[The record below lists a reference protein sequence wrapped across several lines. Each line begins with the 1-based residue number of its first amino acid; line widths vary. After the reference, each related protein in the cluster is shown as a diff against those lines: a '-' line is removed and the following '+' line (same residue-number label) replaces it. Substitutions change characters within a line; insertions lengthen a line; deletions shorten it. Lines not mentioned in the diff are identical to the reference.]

1 MTLTPVSVQLR
12 NAANGARSQVVTHG
26 IRLAPGELTTGARNT
41 ALRVTDGSTVS
52 RVQWEPF
59 GEIYPGSA
67 TESASFSQIAVHYP
81 ASMTSLE
88 AREVTISEGSSQNVP
103 FQLTPAVTNNVST
116 TVIALTIQGETRTIR
131 ASDVLGTTLDQ
142 NANADGRIGAEA
154 NAHLRRHVWRERWS
168 NVSHQQLRAIWWE
181 VAIEFLSGHDTAK
194 IFVTWG
200 YSWAE
205 AGQALGNPWNDVDL
219 ILTSPV
225 ILTITGAR
233 SWFHREDKK
242 INNIS
247 RSGNQAVYRLVDPC
261 LAVTVVSAAAG
272 TAGAGSF
279 TFSTPVTIEAGTQ
292 FYVKADGLATREN
305 YGLKTVAV
313 SVVSGTTVTVT
324 DEVWVETAITT
335 PAFVPCRGTG
345 TAAALALFEHRLMP
359 QGCSHML
366 AGELGFAS
374 QTIPTTNGQR
384 DGILAMAMNWPT
396 VGLPPFHVIPDYNA
410 TVTDRANAI
419 TRLEEYETW
428 LYGQGRDADPWY
440 WGGALNVAN
449 QGGGG
454 AQGLAFGTMRW
465 WLLLRT
471 CYPSCIGAL
480 LADMRQ
486 ELGRPINNRRPT
498 LSADLWSYAEHPQLA
513 IWDGVPILDSAT
525 DDILGASEHIA
536 DWHCP
541 ITSNSPVYGWNR
553 QHASFLTEVVVAL
566 VTADY
571 SALKFFEVHEQIWL
585 GSTDVNSPN
594 ITVAGNEVGRAF
606 GRGMIRCGM
615 DVFAV
620 TGTPAVFDY
629 LVARVLSVMGLGRQG
644 FQVAYQH
651 CPGRPGITYANWMHS
666 MGSYD
671 DRDAEVQAGSLEQHP
686 HGYPWMDSV
695 CSIFGYGLSLLL
707 SRRLGD
713 AHQATQACKL
723 FAADLALQT
732 TMYGWLDLRGLA
744 PDAYYGLTINK
755 TQAEVSIG
763 TNWALLVGK
772 TVTGYNSNTG
782 VVVGLIETGGGNA
795 TLWLKNCT
803 GPLWNTGTQ
812 ALTFAAS
819 TFTASGLGEV
829 TGFVGIKARRNTQS
843 IYHPELGNT
852 FTPLTTA
859 QIETAST
866 FPGYQPKTGE
876 QPYILACTKEADPI
890 ITTGDGD
897 DDNFLSAGMLLRIS
911 GQPAGAGGW
920 TVLNGDWVL
929 GTCTKTTVQLLG
941 VDTSAC
947 TGNYVQT
954 GAVLLNRMLWW
965 NESVKPYTAYSL
977 WQLGSAVVAE
987 IFAAQGVYGS
997 KSPDVQ
1003 TKARTIIDYYG
1014 TLRAFDAGGQDV
1026 PRWNDIDEHAAIRAN
1041 VFGVDTNPPSAP
1053 VNLRASATSGTEA
1066 RATWQNTAANAT
1078 FVDVEYRRTT
1088 GGAWSSTSVAATS
1101 SSAIITGLTAD
1112 SAYEVRAKARN
1123 ANGSSAYVGPTAN
1136 STFTTRS
1143 VSPGKIA
1150 PDAPTTLVTDSPNG
1164 SSITV
1169 AWTIEADNHD
1179 GHEVQWRV
1187 SPSGAWSAALVLGA
1201 TAAYQIFQ
1209 LASNTT
1215 YNIRVRAYHDQGVS
1229 EWLTG
1234 NQITDTEPPQ
1244 GSVPPPPRPVSAV
1257 GGTRQIVLTWEQ
1269 DLADPVVEIFE
1280 VSTVNDTGE
1289 LVWVANVTAPTVT
1302 YTHAGLG
1309 WDELKVYQLRARND
1323 LGYSEYSTP
1332 IIGRTVVEPPGGG
1345 AVAPSAPSNLRATNV
1360 GVSKVDLEW
1369 TAASGTEVGYIIERY
1384 ISDELRPSGD
1394 PVAALD
1400 EPFVPHWKEIG
1411 RTLDPIV
1418 TFTDLGPL
1426 ASDTDY
1432 SYRVSAYNTGGTSD
1446 PCTPLMVHTAIRVSG
1461 PMTRRAR
1468 RNAWNRRRPLIVLD
1482 WETITN
1488 WRLGL

>member
-1 MTLTPVSVQLR
+1 MTFTQVSAQIR
-12 NAANGARSQVVTHG
+12 NAANATRSTIVTHG
-26 IRLAPGELTTGARNT
+26 IRLQPGEISATARNL
-41 ALRVTDGSTVS
+41 ALRVTDGAAV
-52 RVQWEPF
+52 RQVQWEPY
-59 GEIYPGSA
+59 GEIYPGTPTMA
-67 TESASFSQIAVHYP
+67 PSFSQIAVHYP
-81 ASMTSLE
+81 VSATSLE
-88 AREVTISEGSSQNVP
+88 EREVTISEGIAENVP
-103 FQLTPAVTNNVST
+103 FQLSSLTAASLDS
-116 TVIALTIQGETRTIR
+116 TVIALTIQGETRSVR
-131 ASDVLGTTLDQ
+131 ASDVFGTALDPS
-142 NANADGRIGAEA
+142 ANAGGRIGAATNA
-154 NAHLRRHVWRERWS
+154 NLRRHVLRQRWD
-168 NVSHQQLRAIWWE
+168 NVSQVQLRAIWWE
-181 VAIEFLSGHDTAK
+181 VAIEFLSLQDHAK
-194 IFVTWG
+194 IYVTWG

-205 AGQALGNPWNDVDL
+205 AGQALGNPWNEVAL
-219 ILTSPV
+219 ELTSPI

-242 INNIS
+242 VSNIN
-247 RSGNQAVYRLVDPC
+247 RSGNQAVYRVVDPC
-261 LAVTVVSAAAG
+261 IAATVTGATAGNGTGSYTLSAPVTLAAG
-272 TAGAGSF
+272 SN
-279 TFSTPVTIEAGTQ
+279 I
-292 FYVKADGLATREN
+292 YVMASGLADARN
-305 YGLKTVAV
+305 YGLKTVASQV
-313 SVVSGTTVTVT
+313 TNSVTVPVTEQVYAETGISVVAWLPARGEGNAAVN
-324 DEVWVETAITT
+324 AIY
-335 PAFVPCRGTG
+335 
-345 TAAALALFEHRLMP
+345 HHHLMP

-366 AGELGFAS
+366 AGELGFAA

-384 DGILAMAMNWPT
+384 DGILAMATNWPT
-396 VGLPPFHVIPDYNA
+396 VGMPPFGVVPDYND
-410 TVTDRANAI
+410 TVTDRADAI
-419 TRLEEYETW
+419 VRLKEYETW
-428 LYGQGRDADPWY
+428 LFGQGRDADPWY

-471 CYPSCIGAL
+471 GYPSCFGAL

-486 ELGRPINNRRPT
+486 ELGRPINNRKPNPA
-498 LSADLWSYAEHPQLA
+498 ADLWQYSEHPQLA
-513 IWDGVPILDSAT
+513 IWDGVPIRDSAT
-525 DDILGASEHIA
+525 DDILGSSEHIA

-541 ITSNSPVYGWNR
+541 ITTNSPVYGWNR
-553 QHASFLTEVVVAL
+553 QHASFLTEVVMAL

-571 SALKFFEVHEQIWL
+571 SALTFFEVHEQIWL

-594 ITVAGNEVGRAF
+594 LTVAGNEVGRAF

-620 TGTPAVFDY
+620 TGNQTVFDY
-629 LVARVLSVMGLGRQG
+629 LVARVNLVMGLSSKG
-644 FQVAYQH
+644 FDEAYQH
-651 CPGRPGITYANWMHS
+651 CPGKPGITYGNWMNS
-666 MGSYD
+666 MGSFD
-671 DRDAEVQAGSLEQHP
+671 DRAAEVQAGSLEQHP
-686 HGYPWMDSV
+686 HGYPWMDSI

-707 SRRLGD
+707 ARRLGD

-732 TMYGWLDLRGLA
+732 TLYGWLDLRGLA
-744 PDAYYGLTINK
+744 PDLYRGLTINK
-755 TQAEVSIG
+755 TQAAVVIG
-763 TNWALLVGK
+763 SNWAQLVGK
-772 TVTGYNSNTG
+772 TVTGYSSNTG
-782 VVVGLIETGGGNA
+782 VVVGLIETGGANA

-803 GPLWNTGTQ
+803 GPLWNSGTQ

-819 TFTASGLGEV
+819 TFTASAIGEV
-829 TGFVGIKARRNTQS
+829 TGFVGMKARRNTQS
-843 IYHPELGNT
+843 VYYPELGNT
-852 FTPLTTA
+852 YTPLTTA

-866 FPGYQPKTGE
+866 FPGYQPKN
-876 QPYILACTKEADPI
+876 PARNYILACTKEADPI
-890 ITTGDGD
+890 ITTGAGD
-897 DDNFLSAGMLLRIS
+897 DDNFLSEGMQLRIS

-920 TVLNGDWVL
+920 NILNGDWVL

-941 VDTSAC
+941 VNTSAAV
-947 TGNYVQT
+947 GSYVESA
-954 GAVLLNRMLWW
+954 AVQLNRMLWW

-997 KSPDVQ
+997 KSVAVQ

-1014 TLRAFDAGGQDV
+1014 TLRAFDAGLQDV
-1026 PRWNDIDEHAAIRAN
+1026 PRWNDIDEHAAIRAD
-1041 VFGVDTNPPSAP
+1041 VFGVDTSLPSAP
-1053 VNLRASATSGTEA
+1053 VNLRASATSATEA

-1078 FVDVEYRRTT
+1078 FIDVEYRRTT

-1101 SSAIITGLTAD
+1101 ASAIITGLTAD
-1112 SAYEVRAKARN
+1112 TAYEVRVKARN

-1150 PDAPTTLVTDSPNG
+1150 PDAPTSLVTDSPNG

-1179 GHEVQWRV
+1179 GHEVQWRE
-1187 SPSGAWSAALVLGA
+1187 SPAGAWSAALVLGA
-1201 TAAYQIFQ
+1201 TAAYQIFG
-1209 LASNTT
+1209 LTENTT
-1215 YNIRVRAYHDQGVS
+1215 YNIRVRAFHDQGVS

-1234 NQITDTEPPQ
+1234 NQITDNDPPQ
-1244 GSVPPPPRPVSAV
+1244 GSPPPPPRPISAV

-1269 DLADPVVEIFE
+1269 DIADPVVEIFE
-1280 VSTVNDTGE
+1280 VSSVNDSGE
-1289 LVWVANVTAPTVT
+1289 LIWVANVTAPTVT
-1302 YTHAGLG
+1302 YTHTGLG
-1309 WDELKVYQLRARND
+1309 WDEQKVYQLRARND
-1323 LGYSEYSTP
+1323 LGFSDYSVP
-1332 IIGRTVVEPPGGG
+1332 MIGRTVVEPPGGG
-1345 AVAPSAPSNLRATNV
+1345 AVAPGAPSNLRTTKV

-1384 ISDELRPSGD
+1384 VPDELRPSGD
-1394 PVAALD
+1394 PVAVLD

-1418 TFTDLGPL
+1418 TFTDMGPL

-1446 PCTPLMVHTAIRVSG
+1446 PCAPLMVHTAQRVSG
-1461 PMTRRAR
+1461 PITKRAR